1 MPYIER
7 LKAIRDE
14 RGFKNTVLSQ
24 LADLPLAT
32 VTRIF
37 NGSTP
42 NPTFETFVKLS
53 IALGVSLDEIAGLR
67 QPEAPPLDAHIENTL
82 VSYAELLKERD
93 ERLREKDELIASLKE
108 AYSKELK
115 LRRKILFAVGTVMS
129 LLLIVV
135 ILLVIIDMSIG
146 HIGYIRY

>member
-14 RGFKNTVLSQ
+14 RGFKNTVVSK
-24 LADLPLAT
+24 LADIPLAT

-108 AYSKELK
+108 AYKNEMN
-115 LRRKILFAVGTVMS
+115 LRKRILCSMGIFMALLVVALIFVVTFDMS
-129 LLLIVV
+129 LG
-135 ILLVIIDMSIG
+135 DIG
-146 HIGYIRY
+146 FIRY